1 MRSKNNLENYLN
13 RVRSSTLI
21 GSQSIGF
28 IIIDEMFFFR
38 VESNLSTELPA
49 NRSGEAGHMA
59 ISNSS
64 GITNR
69 LLAGLHAIKEIAD
82 MQSRI
87 CAPDLVLKIATE
99 QFGMA

>member
-1 MRSKNNLENYLN
+1 MKALVFPKPFPSNYLN
-13 RVRSSTLI
+13 RVRSAALI

-38 VESNLSTELPA
+38 VESNLPPELPA
-49 NRSGEAGHMA
+49 NSSGEAGHMA

-82 MQSRI
+82 MQGWI
-87 CAPDLVLKIATE
+87 CTPDLVLKLTT
-99 QFGMA
+99 